1 MTAVGPGRGV
11 TVLVANPSSDIYG
24 SDLQMLESITAMVE
38 RGWKVVVATPDDG
51 PLVALIEERG
61 AEVLRVDCAVV
72 RREYASPS
80 GLWRLVRESFS
91 SLRNLLRVLRTLR
104 PTLVYANT
112 ITIPWW
118 FVAARLCRIPVVC
131 HVHEAEAED
140 PLPVR
145 LVLYGPLLLAH
156 RLIVISRPSMETV
169 CATVPRLR
177 RRATMIFNGVREPTE
192 PPRPAVAGPGP
203 RRLVVLGRLSP
214 RKGTDVAL
222 EAVALLR
229 RSGRDV
235 TLDVCGSTFP
245 GYEWFEEQLR
255 RRAAE
260 SDLDG
265 AVDFSGYISP
275 IWPALERAEVS
286 VAPSLRE
293 PFGNAVVEAQLAQRP
308 VVAAAAMGHL
318 ETVIDG
324 ETGLLVTPGDAQ
336 ATADAIARLLD
347 DGELAARIAETA
359 RRTAEERF
367 SLTRYRREVADLL
380 AAVMKLPAGGSEG
393 RSA

>member
-1 MTAVGPGRGV
+1 M
-11 TVLVANPSSDIYG
+11 
-24 SDLQMLESITAMVE
+24 
-38 RGWKVVVATPDDG
+38 
-51 PLVALIEERG
+51 
-61 AEVLRVDCAVV
+61 
-72 RREYASPS
+72 
-80 GLWRLVRESFS
+80 
-91 SLRNLLRVLRTLR
+91 
-104 PTLVYANT
+104 
-112 ITIPWW
+112 
-118 FVAARLCRIPVVC
+118 
-131 HVHEAEAED
+131 
-140 PLPVR
+140 
-145 LVLYGPLLLAH
+145 
-156 RLIVISRPSMETV
+156 
-169 CATVPRLR
+169 
-177 RRATMIFNGVREPTE
+177 
-192 PPRPAVAGPGP
+192 
-203 RRLVVLGRLSP
+203 
-214 RKGTDVAL
+214 
-222 EAVALLR
+222 
-229 RSGRDV
+229 
-235 TLDVCGSTFP
+235 CGSTFP

-380 AAVMKLPAGGSEG
+380 AAVMELPAGGSDG